1 LNGWSIQAFHGVPV
15 VYETGVEL
23 AQSRENGS
31 GRRAAC
37 LALGGAGHKTHDR
50 PVFIEPRATAE
61 PGVKLSVQGEK
72 AAFDSG
78 YPDALFNFFCTVP
91 GGPQMRI
98 GIINSS
104 LSEF

>member
-1 LNGWSIQAFHGVPV
+1 MASRCLMKLVS
-15 VYETGVEL
+15 
-23 AQSRENGS
+23 QSRENGS

-37 LALGGAGHKTHDR
+37 LALGGAGHKINAR

-72 AAFDSG
+72 SAFDSG
-78 YPDALFNFFCTVP
+78 YNDALFSFFCTMP
-91 GGPQMRI
+91 GSPQTCI
-98 GIINSS
+98 ALVNTL